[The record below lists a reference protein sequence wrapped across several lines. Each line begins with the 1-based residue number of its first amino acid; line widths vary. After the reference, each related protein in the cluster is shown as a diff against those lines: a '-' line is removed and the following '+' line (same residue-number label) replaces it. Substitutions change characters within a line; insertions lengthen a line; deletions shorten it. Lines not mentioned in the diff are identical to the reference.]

1 MILGFGSVLLKIIIG
16 FWILLV
22 IMILFLGIEFRFVGD
37 LGLVLYG
44 YSFFLYGIIL
54 FVFG

>member
-16 FWILLV
+16 FLILLV
-22 IMILFLGIEFRFVGD
+22 IMILFLGIEFRFVVD